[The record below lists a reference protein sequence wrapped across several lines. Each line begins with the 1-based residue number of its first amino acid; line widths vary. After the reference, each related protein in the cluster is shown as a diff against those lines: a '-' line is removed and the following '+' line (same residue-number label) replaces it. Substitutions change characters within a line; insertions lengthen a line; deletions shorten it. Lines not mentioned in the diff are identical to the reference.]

1 MRPLLLRPPVF
12 LMVVTISD
20 FSGVD
25 VVMSSNDVAS
35 LCLVPAVIGF
45 NFFSAIAC
53 QLYVAIKINYFTFC
67 QRNDRLLVAW
77 LAARQHS
84 GFCIT
89 GLLLSHYNHRIHLLN
104 VHAVLF
110 FNGFLNLNFVGV
122 RVHDKSVLA
131 LFVQGGNLLSH
142 QWLSQDAH
150 HALFNKFS
158 TLLIELSTKI
168 TRSAFIT
175 SY

>member
-25 VVMSSNDVAS
+25 VVMSSNDVAI

-67 QRNDRLLVAW
+67 QSNDRLLVAG
-77 LAARQHS
+77 LAACQHS
-84 GFCIT
+84 GLRVT
-89 GLLLSHYNHRIHLLN
+89 GLLFTHHHHRIYFLY

-110 FNGFLNLNFVGV
+110 FYG
-122 RVHDKSVLA
+122 
-131 LFVQGGNLLSH
+131 LF
-142 QWLSQDAH
+142 D
-150 HALFNKFS
+150 
-158 TLLIELSTKI
+158 
-168 TRSAFIT
+168 
-175 SY
+175 